1 MIDKHF
7 IDSAVEIRKEWVR
20 IIRSLD
26 GYQGQVEK
34 AQRVIAEQKQHIEDF
49 SNRDISV
56 HDPEF
61 KKFVEKVFN
70 DIETQAIIIESK
82 IKPLNDDIERLKKE
96 ELKLYHRIKSRY
108 PDLTDQKIVEYLD
121 PHIRQVSI

>member
-26 GYQGQVEK
+26 GYQEQVEK
-34 AQRVIAEQKQHIEDF
+34 SQRVISEKKQHIEDF
-49 SNRDISV
+49 SNKNISI

-96 ELKLYHRIKSRY
+96 ELNLYHRIKRGY
-108 PDLTDQKIVEYLD
+108 PDLTDQQIVEYLD